1 MKSVILTEYCW
12 FQFWCV
18 FKCGKKKKTQKP
30 PEGSVYRACRL
41 PSHSITV
48 KNTFLVLNE

>member
-18 FKCGKKKKTQKP
+18 FKCGKKKNPKNLQKGVCT
-30 PEGSVYRACRL
+30 EHVVFL
-41 PSHSITV
+41 LTV
-48 KNTFLVLNE
+48 

>member
-18 FKCGKKKKTQKP
+18 FKCGKKKNPKTSRRECVQSMSSSFSQYNS
-30 PEGSVYRACRL
+30 EEY
-41 PSHSITV
+41 
-48 KNTFLVLNE
+48 FLSTK